1 MYLVTFLKKLKRLFS
16 VILALTLVFHYGSVI
31 AQSNSEK
38 TISNN
43 DDTDAGE
50 VSTIL
55 TPHNKDAVFRNNATY
70 TFSVKSTYGNA
81 EVGRVSYL
89 LTDQF
94 NKPLLRDSIH
104 VSIPANSTKDFDFT
118 IPEDKTG
125 FYKIN
130 FMINVSDYDDT
141 TRRVFGI
148 RADEIHSAYKKP
160 ADFNQ
165 FWASTRTELEAVNPD
180 FKIIEQPDREKFG
193 EKVYIIQMRSLDNM
207 LIRGWMTVPKMTRE
221 NQKFPVLIM
230 LPGYQIDTQPLLG
243 ATADM
248 IFISADVRGQGLN
261 RAVLDLP
268 HEEYIMH
275 NIGNKYKYYLR
286 GVIMDCVRY
295 VDFACS
301 RPEVDKSRIAVT
313 GGSMGGYS
321 SIATAAI
328 DHRVALCAPQ
338 NPFMSDVYNMDNGA
352 TVWPLQQMKRYVA
365 IRPALTFDK
374 LMQNLQYFDTKN
386 FATMVLCPVLMG
398 IGLLDPYV
406 PPNNSFAVY
415 NNINAK
421 KKIII
426 FKDLG
431 HEVGEKY
438 GLYEERWIRDQFA
451 MF

>member
-1 MYLVTFLKKLKRLFS
+1 MHPITGLKKLKSLPL
-16 VILALTLVFHYGSVI
+16 IILTLALCLQYGSLF
-31 AQSNSEK
+31 AQ
-38 TISNN
+38 ISGN
-43 DDTDAGE
+43 TDNGE
-50 VSTIL
+50 VSTVL
-55 TPHNKDAVFRNNATY
+55 TPHSNDAIFPDNASY
-70 TFSVKSTYGNA
+70 TFSVKNTYGNA

-89 LTDQF
+89 VTDQF

-104 VSIPANSTKDFDFT
+104 VSIPAKTTKDFDFT
-118 IPEDKTG
+118 IPENKTG

-148 RADEIHSAYKKP
+148 RAEEIRSNHQKP
-160 ADFNQ
+160 ADFDQ
-165 FWASTRTELEAVNPD
+165 FWADTRAELEAIKPD
-180 FKIIEQPDREKFG
+180 FKITEQPDKEKFG
-193 EKVYIIQMRSLDNM
+193 VKVYMIQMRSLDSM
-207 LIRGWMTVPKMTRE
+207 LIRGWMTVPKMAHK

-230 LPGYQIDTQPLLG
+230 LPGYQADTKPLLG
-243 ATADM
+243 EMSDM

-261 RAVLDLP
+261 RGVMDLRR
-268 HEEYIMH
+268 EDYIIH
-275 NIGNKYKYYLR
+275 DLENKYKYYLR
-286 GVIMDCVRY
+286 GEIMDCVRY
-295 VDFACS
+295 VDFVCS
-301 RPEVDKSRIAVT
+301 RPEVDQSRIAVA

-352 TVWPLQQMKRYVA
+352 TVWPLQHMKRYVA
-365 IRPALTFDK
+365 IRPGLTFDK
-374 LMQNLQYFDTKN
+374 VLENLQYFDTKN
-386 FATMVLCPVLMG
+386 FATMIKCQVLMG

-406 PPNNSFAVY
+406 PPNNSFAVF
-415 NNINAK
+415 NNINSR
-421 KKIII
+421 KKIIV

-438 GLYEERWIRDQFA
+438 NLFEERWIRDQFA